1 MPERNGSLW
10 ARSGPLLAGAL
21 IALVSA
27 GVQKVYSD
35 HTLGSEVD
43 SLRLQLREH
52 AVILAGPSGVTVQLT
67 EIREVLRECGGGSVA
82 LAVDPPLARPEHRVT
97 TEAP

>member
-1 MPERNGSLW
+1 MPQRTNSPW
-10 ARSGPLLAGAL
+10 SRTGPLLAGAL

-27 GVQKVYSD
+27 GIQKVYSD
-35 HTLGSEVD
+35 HTLGSEID
-43 SLRLQLREH
+43 ALQLQLREH

-67 EIREVLRECGGGSVA
+67 EIRRALEVCKGTAAA
-82 LAVDPPLARPEHRVT
+82 LTDGTHVTKAGQHRT

>member
-1 MPERNGSLW
+1 MPERNGSPW
-10 ARSGPLLAGAL
+10 SRSGPLLAGAL

-35 HTLGSEVD
+35 RTLGEKVD
-43 SLRLQLREH
+43 GLELQLREH
-52 AVILAGPSGVTVQLT
+52 AVMIAGPNGVTIQLT
-67 EIREVLRECGGGSVA
+67 EIREAIRECGGSSVA
-82 LAVDPPLARPEHRVT
+82 LAAEPPLLRRERRQS

>member
-1 MPERNGSLW
+1 MPERNGSPW

-35 HTLGSEVD
+35 HTLGQKVD
-43 SLRLQLREH
+43 GLELQLREH
-52 AVILAGPSGVTVQLT
+52 AVMLAGPNGVTIQLT
-67 EIREVLRECGGGSVA
+67 EIRDALRQCGGGSVA
-82 LAVDPPLARPEHRVT
+82 LAAEPPLLHRKHRQA